1 MADQYG
7 LFWNSVDS
15 DRLYDADS
23 FAEWLRK
30 FFTTG
35 VFDGE
40 LQVTSGGGMDVSVS
54 SGYANINGKVRFFDS
69 ATKLTL
75 ATAGATY
82 PRIDTIVV
90 ERNDT
95 DRQITIKAITGT
107 YSANPTAPAPVRA
120 NNVYQIVLA
129 QIYVAAGATAI
140 TQANITDTRSD
151 NSICGIVTGTV
162 KEMDYSQFAAQFNA
176 YYSEFKTSNKS
187 DFDAWFD
194 AMKGQLT
201 TDAAGNLQAEIDAV
215 KKSVSDNASSITD
228 NKTAIDANSIA
239 IHEIGGAINEGFLQV
254 FALQQT
260 IKTTAKSI
268 TLTAASWSS
277 GSYTIR
283 DSLIT
288 ATSNQEIIPAQSITA
303 DQYKALVKA
312 SLVATGQTAGSITIK
327 AFGTTPAIN
336 IPVTII
342 FRGEK

>member
-40 LQVTSGGGMDVSVS
+40 LQVTSAGGMDVSVS
-54 SGYANINGKVRFFDS
+54 AGYANIDGKVRFFDS

-95 DRQITIKAITGT
+95 DRKITIKAITGT
-107 YSANPTAPAPVRA
+107 YSANPTATAPVRA
-120 NNVYQIVLA
+120 NNIYQIVLA
-129 QIYVAAGATAI
+129 QIYIAAGATSI
-140 TQANITDTRSD
+140 TQAAITDTRKDTSL
-151 NSICGIVTGTV
+151 CGIVAATIKNPDFGQWYAQN
-162 KEMDYSQFAAQFNA
+162 EAQF
-176 YYSEFKTSNKS
+176 SE
-187 DFDAWFD
+187 WFTG
-194 AMKGQLT
+194 MKDQLT
-201 TDAAGNLQAEIDAV
+201 TDAAGNLQTEIDAV
-215 KKSVSDNASSITD
+215 KKSVSDNAASITA
-228 NKTAIDANSIA
+228 NKTAIDANTKK
-239 IHEIGGAINEGFLQV
+239 LV
-254 FALQQT
+254 
-260 IKTTAKSI
+260 TTSKNI
-268 TLTAASWSS
+268 TLAASGWSS
-277 GSYTIR
+277 GTYTIS

-288 ATSNQEIIPAQSITA
+288 ATSNQEIIPAPSISA
-303 DQYKALVKA
+303 NQYKALVKA
-312 SLVATGQTAGSITIK
+312 SLVATGQTTGSITIK
-327 AFGTTPAIN
+327 AFGTTPSIN
-336 IPVTII
+336 IPVTVI

>member
-40 LQVTSGGGMDVSVS
+40 LQVTSAGGMDVSVS

-95 DRQITIKAITGT
+95 DRKITIKAITGT
-107 YSANPTAPAPVRA
+107 YSANPTATAPVRA

-129 QIYVAAGATAI
+129 QIYVAAGATSI
-140 TQANITDTRSD
+140 TQAAITDTRMDTSL
-151 NSICGIVTGTV
+151 CGIVAATIKNPDFGQWYAQN
-162 KEMDYSQFAAQFNA
+162 EAQFT
-176 YYSEFKTSNKS
+176 E
-187 DFDAWFD
+187 WF
-194 AMKGQLT
+194 AGMKDQLT
-201 TDAAGNLQAEIDAV
+201 TDAAGNLQTEIDAV
-215 KKSVSDNASSITD
+215 KKSVSDNASSIAS
-228 NKTAIDANSIA
+228 NKTAIDANTKK
-239 IHEIGGAINEGFLQV
+239 LV
-254 FALQQT
+254 
-260 IKTTAKSI
+260 TTSKNI
-268 TLTAASWSS
+268 TLAASGWNS
-277 GSYTIR
+277 GAYTIS

-288 ATSNQEIIPAQSITA
+288 ATSNQEIIPAPSITA

-312 SLVATGQTAGSITIK
+312 SIVATGQTAGAITIK
-327 AFGTTPAIN
+327 AFGTTPSMN

>member
-40 LQVTSGGGMDVSVS
+40 LQVTSAGEMDVSVS
-54 SGYANINGKVRFFDS
+54 TGYANIEGKVRFFDS

-95 DRQITIKAITGT
+95 DRKITIKAITGT
-107 YSANPTAPAPVRA
+107 YSANPTATAPVRA
-120 NNVYQIVLA
+120 NNIYQIVLA

-140 TQANITDTRSD
+140 TQAAITDTRKDTSL
-151 NSICGIVTGTV
+151 CGIVAATIQNPDFGQW
-162 KEMDYSQFAAQFNA
+162 YSQNEAQF
-176 YYSEFKTSNKS
+176 SE
-187 DFDAWFD
+187 WFD

-201 TDAAGNLQAEIDAV
+201 TDAAGNLQTEIDAV
-215 KKSVSDNASSITD
+215 KKSVSDNSESITS
-228 NKTAIDANSIA
+228 NKKAIDANA
-239 IHEIGGAINEGFLQV
+239 AKLV
-254 FALQQT
+254 
-260 IKTTAKSI
+260 TTSKNI
-268 TLTAASWSS
+268 TLAASSWSN
-277 GSYTIR
+277 GSYTIS

-288 ATSNQEIIPAQSITA
+288 ATSNQEIIPAASISA

-327 AFGTTPAIN
+327 AFGTTPSIS

>member
-40 LQVTSGGGMDVSVS
+40 LQVTSAGGMDVSVS

-95 DRQITIKAITGT
+95 DRKITIKAITGT
-107 YSANPTAPAPVRA
+107 YSASPTATAPVRA
-120 NNVYQIVLA
+120 NNIYQIVLA
-129 QIYVAAGATAI
+129 QIYIAAGATSI
-140 TQANITDTRSD
+140 TQAAITDTRKDTSL
-151 NSICGIVTGTV
+151 CGIVAATIQNPDFGQWYAQN
-162 KEMDYSQFAAQFNA
+162 EAQF
-176 YYSEFKTSNKS
+176 SE
-187 DFDAWFD
+187 WFN

-201 TDAAGNLQAEIDAV
+201 TDAAGNLQTEIDALKGTV
-215 KKSVSDNASSITD
+215 GTNTRGISANKEAIESNTAKLVTTSKNITLSASSW
-228 NKTAIDANSIA
+228 S
-239 IHEIGGAINEGFLQV
+239 GG
-254 FALQQT
+254 T
-260 IKTTAKSI
+260 
-268 TLTAASWSS
+268 
-277 GSYTIR
+277 YTIS

-288 ATSNQEIIPAQSITA
+288 STSNQEIIPAASISA

-312 SLVATGQTAGSITIK
+312 SLVATGQSAGSITIK
-327 AFGTTPAIN
+327 AFGTTPSIN
-336 IPVTII
+336 IPITVI

>member
-40 LQVTSGGGMDVSVS
+40 LQVTSAGGMDVSVS
-54 SGYANINGKVRFFDS
+54 AGYANIDGKVRFFDS

-95 DRQITIKAITGT
+95 DRKITIKAITGT
-107 YSANPTAPAPVRA
+107 YSANPTATAPVRA
-120 NNVYQIVLA
+120 NNIYQIVLA

-140 TQANITDTRSD
+140 TQAAITDTRKDTSL
-151 NSICGIVTGTV
+151 CGIVAATIKNPDFGQWYAQN
-162 KEMDYSQFAAQFNA
+162 EAQF
-176 YYSEFKTSNKS
+176 SE
-187 DFDAWFD
+187 WFTG
-194 AMKGQLT
+194 MKDQLT
-201 TDAAGNLQAEIDAV
+201 TDAAGNLQTEIDAV
-215 KKSVSDNASSITD
+215 KKSVSDNAASITA
-228 NKTAIDANSIA
+228 NKTAIDANTKK
-239 IHEIGGAINEGFLQV
+239 LV
-254 FALQQT
+254 
-260 IKTTAKSI
+260 TTSKNI
-268 TLTAASWSS
+268 TLAASGWSS
-277 GSYTIR
+277 GTYTIS

-288 ATSNQEIIPAQSITA
+288 ATSNQEIIPAPSISA
-303 DQYKALVKA
+303 NQYKALVKA
-312 SLVATGQTAGSITIK
+312 SLVATGQTTGSITIK
-327 AFGTTPAIN
+327 AFGTTPSIN

>member
-40 LQVTSGGGMDVSVS
+40 LQVTSAGGMDVSVS
-54 SGYANINGKVRFFDS
+54 SGYANIDGKVRFFDS

-95 DRQITIKAITGT
+95 DRKITIKAITGT
-107 YSANPTAPAPVRA
+107 YSANPTATAPVRA
-120 NNVYQIVLA
+120 NNIYQIVLA
-129 QIYVAAGATAI
+129 QIYIAAGATAI
-140 TQANITDTRSD
+140 TQAAITDTRKDTSL
-151 NSICGIVTGTV
+151 CGIVAATIKNPDFGQWY
-162 KEMDYSQFAAQFNA
+162 EQNEAQFT
-176 YYSEFKTSNKS
+176 E
-187 DFDAWFD
+187 WFD

-201 TDAAGNLQAEIDAV
+201 TDAAGNLQTEIDTL
-215 KKSVSDNASSITD
+215 KKTVATNTDGIATNKSAIAS
-228 NKTAIDANSIA
+228 NKSAIDTNTAK
-239 IHEIGGAINEGFLQV
+239 LV
-254 FALQQT
+254 
-260 IKTTAKSI
+260 TTTKSI
-268 TLTAASWSS
+268 TLSSSGWSS
-277 GSYTIR
+277 GTYTIN

-288 ATSNQEIIPAQSITA
+288 ATSNQEIIPSQSITA

-312 SLVATGQTAGSITIK
+312 SLVATGQRAGSITIK
-327 AFGTTPAIN
+327 AFGATPGIN

>member
-35 VFDGE
+35 VFEGE
-40 LQVTSGGGMDVSVS
+40 LQVTSAGGMDVSVS
-54 SGYANINGKVRFFDS
+54 SGYANIDGKVRFFDS

-75 ATAGATY
+75 AIAGATY

-95 DRQITIKAITGT
+95 DRQITIKAVTGT
-107 YSANPTAPAPVRA
+107 YGSSPTATAPVRA

-129 QIYVAAGATAI
+129 QIYVAAGATAV

-194 AMKGQLT
+194 AMKDQLT
-201 TDAAGNLQAEIDAV
+201 TDAAGNLQTEIDALKETV
-215 KKSVSDNASSITD
+215 GTNTGGIAANKEAIAS
-228 NKTAIDANSIA
+228 NTAKLS
-239 IHEIGGAINEGFLQV
+239 
-254 FALQQT
+254 
-260 IKTTAKSI
+260 TTAKNI
-268 TLTAASWSS
+268 TLSASSWS
-277 GSYTIR
+277 GGTYTIS

-288 ATSNQEIIPAQSITA
+288 ATSNQEIIPAASISA

-327 AFGTTPAIN
+327 AFGATPSIN
-336 IPVTII
+336 IPVTVI

>member
-40 LQVTSGGGMDVSVS
+40 LQVASAGGMDVSVS

-69 ATKLTL
+69 ATRLTL
-75 ATAGATY
+75 VTAGATY

-107 YSANPTAPAPVRA
+107 YSASPTAAAPVRA
-120 NNVYQIVLA
+120 NNIYQIVLA
-129 QIYVAAGATAI
+129 QIYIAAGATSI
-140 TQANITDTRSD
+140 TQTAITDTRSNTD
-151 NSICGIVTGTV
+151 LCGIVTGTV

-187 DFDAWFD
+187 DFDTWFN
-194 AMKGQLT
+194 AMKNQLT
-201 TDAAGNLQAEIDAV
+201 TDAAGNLQTEIDTL
-215 KKSVSDNASSITD
+215 KKTVATNTDGIAANKSAIAS
-228 NKTAIDANSIA
+228 NKNAIDTN
-239 IHEIGGAINEGFLQV
+239 
-254 FALQQT
+254 
-260 IKTTAKSI
+260 TAKLVTTTKSL
-268 TLTAASWSS
+268 TLSSS
-277 GSYTIR
+277 GWNSGTYTIR
-283 DSLIT
+283 DSLVT
-288 ATSNQEIIPAQSITA
+288 ATSNQEVIPSQSITS

-312 SLVATGQTAGSITIK
+312 SIVATGQSAGSITIK
-327 AFGTTPAIN
+327 AFGTTPTIN
-336 IPVTII
+336 IPITVI

>member
-35 VFDGE
+35 VFEGE
-40 LQVTSGGGMDVSVS
+40 LQVTSAGGMDVSVS
-54 SGYANINGKVRFFDS
+54 SGYANIGGKVRFFDS
-69 ATKLTL
+69 ATRLTL

-107 YSANPTAPAPVRA
+107 YSASPIATAPVRA
-120 NNVYQIVLA
+120 NNIYQIVLA
-129 QIYVAAGATAI
+129 QIYVAAGATSI
-140 TQANITDTRSD
+140 TQTAITDTRSNTD
-151 NSICGIVTGTV
+151 LCGIVTGTV
-162 KEMDYSQFAAQFNA
+162 KEIDYSQFAAQFNA
-176 YYSEFKTSNKS
+176 YYSEFKASNKS
-187 DFDAWFD
+187 DFDAWFS
-194 AMKGQLT
+194 AMKDQLT
-201 TDAAGNLQAEIDAV
+201 TDAAGNLQTEIDTL
-215 KKSVSDNASSITD
+215 KKTVATNTDGIATNKSAIAS
-228 NKTAIDANSIA
+228 NKNAIDTNTAK
-239 IHEIGGAINEGFLQV
+239 LV
-254 FALQQT
+254 
-260 IKTTAKSI
+260 TTAKSL
-268 TLTAASWSS
+268 TLSSSGWSS
-277 GSYTIR
+277 GTYTIQ

-288 ATSNQEIIPAQSITA
+288 ATSNQEIIPAQSITS

-312 SLVATGQTAGSITIK
+312 SIVATGQSAGSITIK
-327 AFGTTPAIN
+327 AFGTTPTIN

>member
-7 LFWNSVDS
+7 LFWNSVNS

-23 FAEWLRK
+23 FSEWLRK

-35 VFDGE
+35 VFAGE
-40 LQVTSGGGMDVSVS
+40 LQVTSAGGMDVSVS

-107 YSANPTAPAPVRA
+107 YSNNPTAPAPVRA

-140 TQANITDTRSD
+140 TQANITDTQSN

-162 KEMDYSQFAAQFNA
+162 KEMDYSQFAAQFNS
-176 YYSEFKTSNKS
+176 YYDSFKQSNKA
-187 DFDAWFD
+187 DFDTWF
-194 AMKGQLT
+194 AGMKDQLT
-201 TDAAGNLQAEIDAV
+201 TDAAGKLQTEIDAINEA
-215 KKSVSDNASSITD
+215 VSANASGIAA
-228 NKTAIDANSIA
+228 NKEAIASN
-239 IHEIGGAINEGFLQV
+239 
-254 FALQQT
+254 
-260 IKTTAKSI
+260 TAKLATTTKNI
-268 TLTAASWSS
+268 TLSASSWI
-277 GSYTIR
+277 SYGGNIWYTVN

-288 ATSNQEIIPAQSITA
+288 ATSNQEIIPATTITA
-303 DQYKALVKA
+303 DQLKALQKA
-312 SLVATGQTAGSITIK
+312 NLVCDKQVAGRFDLRV
-327 AFGTTPAIN
+327 FGTKPTID
-336 IPVTII
+336 IPITVI

>member
-40 LQVTSGGGMDVSVS
+40 LQVTSAGGMDVSVS
-54 SGYANINGKVRFFDS
+54 AGYANIDGKVRFFDS

-95 DRQITIKAITGT
+95 DRKITIKAITGT
-107 YSANPTAPAPVRA
+107 YSASPTATAPVRA
-120 NNVYQIVLA
+120 NTIYQIVLA

-140 TQANITDTRSD
+140 TQAAITDTRKDTSL
-151 NSICGIVTGTV
+151 CGIVAATIKNPDFGQWYAQN
-162 KEMDYSQFAAQFNA
+162 EAQF
-176 YYSEFKTSNKS
+176 SE
-187 DFDAWFD
+187 WFTG
-194 AMKGQLT
+194 MKDQLT
-201 TDAAGNLQAEIDAV
+201 TDAAGNLQTEIDAV
-215 KKSVSDNASSITD
+215 KKSVSDNAASITA
-228 NKTAIDANSIA
+228 NKTAIDANTKK
-239 IHEIGGAINEGFLQV
+239 LV
-254 FALQQT
+254 
-260 IKTTAKSI
+260 TTSKNI
-268 TLTAASWSS
+268 TLAASGWSS
-277 GSYTIR
+277 GTYTIS

-288 ATSNQEIIPAQSITA
+288 ATSNQEIIPAPSISA
-303 DQYKALVKA
+303 NQYKALVKA
-312 SLVATGQTAGSITIK
+312 SLVATGQTTGSITIK
-327 AFGTTPAIN
+327 AFGTTPSIN

>member
-40 LQVTSGGGMDVSVS
+40 LQVTSAGGMDVSVS
-54 SGYANINGKVRFFDS
+54 SGYANIDGKVRFFDS

-95 DRQITIKAITGT
+95 DRKITIKAITGT
-107 YSANPTAPAPVRA
+107 YSTSPIATAPVRA
-120 NNVYQIVLA
+120 NNIYQIVLA
-129 QIYVAAGATAI
+129 QIYVAAGATKI
-140 TQANITDTRSD
+140 TQANITDTRS
-151 NSICGIVTGTV
+151 NTSICGIVTGTV

-176 YYSEFKTSNKS
+176 YYNDFKTSNKS
-187 DFDAWFD
+187 DFDAWFN
-194 AMKGQLT
+194 AMKNQLT
-201 TDAAGNLQAEIDAV
+201 TDAAGNLQTEIDTL
-215 KKSVSDNASSITD
+215 KKTVATNTDGIAS
-228 NKTAIDANSIA
+228 NKSAIDTNTAK
-239 IHEIGGAINEGFLQV
+239 LV
-254 FALQQT
+254 
-260 IKTTAKSI
+260 TTTKSI
-268 TLTAASWSS
+268 TLSSSGWSS
-277 GSYTIR
+277 GAYTIN

-288 ATSNQEIIPAQSITA
+288 ATSNQEIIPSQSITA

-312 SLVATGQTAGSITIK
+312 SLVTTGQTAGSITIK
-327 AFGTTPAIN
+327 AFGATPGID

>member
-1 MADQYG
+1 MSDQYG

-40 LQVTSGGGMDVSVS
+40 LQVTSAGGMDVSVS
-54 SGYANINGKVRFFDS
+54 GGYANIDGKVRFFDS

-95 DRQITIKAITGT
+95 DRQITVKAITGT
-107 YSANPTAPAPVRA
+107 YSANPTAAAPVRA
-120 NNVYQIVLA
+120 NNIYQIVLA
-129 QIYVAAGATAI
+129 QIYIAAGATSI
-140 TQANITDTRSD
+140 TQTAITDTRSNPD
-151 NSICGIVTGTV
+151 LCGIVTGTV

-176 YYSEFKTSNKS
+176 YYDEFKASNKS
-187 DFDAWFD
+187 DFDTWFS
-194 AMKGQLT
+194 AMKNQLT
-201 TDAAGNLQAEIDAV
+201 TDAAGNLQAEIDTIKGAV
-215 KKSVSDNASSITD
+215 ATNTDGIATNKS
-228 NKTAIDANSIA
+228 AIDTN
-239 IHEIGGAINEGFLQV
+239 
-254 FALQQT
+254 
-260 IKTTAKSI
+260 TAKLVTTTKNI
-268 TLTAASWSS
+268 TLSSSGWSS
-277 GSYTIR
+277 GTYTIR

-288 ATSNQEIIPAQSITA
+288 ATSNQEIIPAQSISA

-312 SLVATGQTAGSITIK
+312 SIVATAQSAGSITIK
-327 AFGTTPAIN
+327 AFGTTPTID
-336 IPVTII
+336 IPITVI

>member
-23 FAEWLRK
+23 FSEWLRK

-40 LQVTSGGGMDVSVS
+40 LQVTSAGGMDVSVS
-54 SGYANINGKVRFFDS
+54 AGYANVEGKVRFFDS

-95 DRQITIKAITGT
+95 DRKITIKAITGT
-107 YSANPTAPAPVRA
+107 YSANPTATAPVRA

-140 TQANITDTRSD
+140 TQAAITDTRKDTSL
-151 NSICGIVTGTV
+151 CGIVAATV
-162 KEMDYSQFAAQFNA
+162 KNPDFGQWYAQNEAQF
-176 YYSEFKTSNKS
+176 SE
-187 DFDAWFD
+187 WF
-194 AMKGQLT
+194 AGMKDQLT
-201 TDAAGNLQAEIDAV
+201 TDAAGNLQTEIDALKETV
-215 KKSVSDNASSITD
+215 GTNTSGIAA
-228 NKTAIDANSIA
+228 NKEAIESNMAK
-239 IHEIGGAINEGFLQV
+239 LV
-254 FALQQT
+254 
-260 IKTTAKSI
+260 TTSKNI
-268 TLTAASWSS
+268 TLAASGWSN
-277 GSYTIR
+277 GSYTIS

-288 ATSNQEIIPAQSITA
+288 ATSNQEIIPTASISA

-312 SLVATGQTAGSITIK
+312 SLVATGQTTGSITIK
-327 AFGTTPAIN
+327 AFGTTPTIN

>member
-40 LQVTSGGGMDVSVS
+40 LQVTSAGGMDVSVS
-54 SGYANINGKVRFFDS
+54 GGYANIDGKVRFFDS

-95 DRQITIKAITGT
+95 DRRITIKAITGT
-107 YSANPTAPAPVRA
+107 YSASPTATAPVRA
-120 NNVYQIVLA
+120 NNIYQIVLA
-129 QIYVAAGATAI
+129 QIYVAAGATSI
-140 TQANITDTRSD
+140 TQATITDTRKDTSL
-151 NSICGIVTGTV
+151 CGIVAATIQNPDFGQWYAQN
-162 KEMDYSQFAAQFNA
+162 EAQFT
-176 YYSEFKTSNKS
+176 E
-187 DFDAWFD
+187 WFN

-201 TDAAGNLQAEIDAV
+201 TDAAGNLQTEIDTL
-215 KKSVSDNASSITD
+215 KKTVATNTDGIATNKSAIAS
-228 NKTAIDANSIA
+228 NKSAIDTNTAK
-239 IHEIGGAINEGFLQV
+239 LV
-254 FALQQT
+254 
-260 IKTTAKSI
+260 TTTKSI
-268 TLTAASWSS
+268 TLSSSGWSS
-277 GSYTIR
+277 GTYTIN

-288 ATSNQEIIPAQSITA
+288 STSNQEIIPAQSITA

-312 SLVATGQTAGSITIK
+312 SLVATGQSAGSITIK
-327 AFGTTPAIN
+327 AFGATPTIN
-336 IPVTII
+336 IPVTVI

>member
-40 LQVTSGGGMDVSVS
+40 LQVTSAGGMDVSVS
-54 SGYANINGKVRFFDS
+54 AGYANIDGKVRFFDS

-95 DRQITIKAITGT
+95 DRKITIKAITGT
-107 YSANPTAPAPVRA
+107 YSANPTATAPVRA
-120 NNVYQIVLA
+120 NNIYQIVLA
-129 QIYVAAGATAI
+129 QIYIAAGATSI
-140 TQANITDTRSD
+140 TQAAITDTRKDTSL
-151 NSICGIVTGTV
+151 CGIVAATIKNPDFGQWYAQN
-162 KEMDYSQFAAQFNA
+162 EAQF
-176 YYSEFKTSNKS
+176 SE
-187 DFDAWFD
+187 WFTG
-194 AMKGQLT
+194 MKDQLT
-201 TDAAGNLQAEIDAV
+201 TDAAGNLQTEIDALKETV
-215 KKSVSDNASSITD
+215 GTNTSGIAANKEAIAS
-228 NKTAIDANSIA
+228 N
-239 IHEIGGAINEGFLQV
+239 
-254 FALQQT
+254 
-260 IKTTAKSI
+260 TAKLVTTSKNI
-268 TLTAASWSS
+268 TLAASSWSS
-277 GSYTIR
+277 GTYTIS

-288 ATSNQEIIPAQSITA
+288 ATSNQEIIPATNISA

-312 SLVATGQTAGSITIK
+312 SLVATGQTTGSITIK
-327 AFGTTPAIN
+327 AFGKTPSIN

>member
-40 LQVTSGGGMDVSVS
+40 LQVTSAGGMDVSVS
-54 SGYANINGKVRFFDS
+54 AGYANIDGKVRFFDS

-95 DRQITIKAITGT
+95 DRKITIKAITGT
-107 YSANPTAPAPVRA
+107 YSASPTATAPVRA
-120 NNVYQIVLA
+120 NNIYQIVLA

-140 TQANITDTRSD
+140 TQAAITDTRKDTSL
-151 NSICGIVTGTV
+151 CGIVAATIKNPDFGQWYAQN
-162 KEMDYSQFAAQFNA
+162 EAQF
-176 YYSEFKTSNKS
+176 SE
-187 DFDAWFD
+187 WFTG
-194 AMKGQLT
+194 MKDQLT
-201 TDAAGNLQAEIDAV
+201 TDAAGNLQTEIDAV
-215 KKSVSDNASSITD
+215 KKSVSDNAASITA
-228 NKTAIDANSIA
+228 NKTAIDANTKK
-239 IHEIGGAINEGFLQV
+239 LV
-254 FALQQT
+254 
-260 IKTTAKSI
+260 TTSKNI
-268 TLTAASWSS
+268 TLAASGWSS
-277 GSYTIR
+277 GTYTIS

-288 ATSNQEIIPAQSITA
+288 ATSNQEIIPAPSISA
-303 DQYKALVKA
+303 NQYKALVKA
-312 SLVATGQTAGSITIK
+312 SLVATGQTTGSITIK
-327 AFGTTPAIN
+327 AFGTTPSIN

>member
-40 LQVTSGGGMDVSVS
+40 LQVTSAGGMDVSVS
-54 SGYANINGKVRFFDS
+54 SGYANLEGKVRFFDS

-82 PRIDTIVV
+82 PRIDTVVV

-107 YSANPTAPAPVRA
+107 YSANPTATAPVRA
-120 NNVYQIVLA
+120 NNIYQIVLA
-129 QIYVAAGATAI
+129 QIYVAAGATSI
-140 TQANITDTRSD
+140 TQAAITDTRKDTSL
-151 NSICGIVTGTV
+151 CGIVAATV
-162 KEMDYSQFAAQFNA
+162 KNPDFGQWYAQNESQF
-176 YYSEFKTSNKS
+176 SE
-187 DFDAWFD
+187 WFA

-201 TDAAGNLQAEIDAV
+201 TDAAGNLQTEIDALKETV
-215 KKSVSDNASSITD
+215 GTNTSGIAANKEAIASNTAKLVTTSKNITLSASSW
-228 NKTAIDANSIA
+228 S
-239 IHEIGGAINEGFLQV
+239 GG
-254 FALQQT
+254 T
-260 IKTTAKSI
+260 
-268 TLTAASWSS
+268 
-277 GSYTIR
+277 YTIS

-288 ATSNQEIIPAQSITA
+288 ATSNQEIIPSPSISA

-312 SLVATGQTAGSITIK
+312 SIVATGQSVGSITIK
-327 AFGTTPAIN
+327 AFGTVPSID
-336 IPVTII
+336 IPITVI

>member
-40 LQVTSGGGMDVSVS
+40 LQVTSAGGMDVSVS
-54 SGYANINGKVRFFDS
+54 AGYANIDGKVRFFDS
-69 ATKLTL
+69 ATMLTL

-95 DRQITIKAITGT
+95 DRKITIKAITGT
-107 YSANPTAPAPVRA
+107 YSANPTATAPVRA
-120 NNVYQIVLA
+120 NNIYQIVLA
-129 QIYVAAGATAI
+129 QIYIAAGATSI
-140 TQANITDTRSD
+140 TQAAITDTRKDTSL
-151 NSICGIVTGTV
+151 CGIVAATIKNPDFGQWYAQN
-162 KEMDYSQFAAQFNA
+162 EAQF
-176 YYSEFKTSNKS
+176 SE
-187 DFDAWFD
+187 WFTG
-194 AMKGQLT
+194 MKDQLT
-201 TDAAGNLQAEIDAV
+201 TDAAGNLQTEIDALKETV
-215 KKSVSDNASSITD
+215 GTNTSGIAANKEAIAS
-228 NKTAIDANSIA
+228 N
-239 IHEIGGAINEGFLQV
+239 
-254 FALQQT
+254 
-260 IKTTAKSI
+260 TAKLVTTSKNI
-268 TLTAASWSS
+268 TLAASSWSS
-277 GSYTIR
+277 GTYTIS

-288 ATSNQEIIPAQSITA
+288 ATSNQEIIPATNISA

-312 SLVATGQTAGSITIK
+312 SLVATGQTTGSITIK
-327 AFGTTPAIN
+327 AFGKTPSIN